1 LQHKVGENNLNTCSS
16 SMRAYMYCLKNILE
30 GRRCNT
36 DQLAMSPENVEIGGP
51 KKIACKS
58 SRLFTRSVIVNV
70 DSESEAKPK
79 EVTMWA
85 VS

>member
-1 LQHKVGENNLNTCSS
+1 
-16 SMRAYMYCLKNILE
+16 
-30 GRRCNT
+30 
-36 DQLAMSPENVEIGGP
+36 MSPENVEIGGP